1 MTRVPFLAAFALSI
15 TSGTVFSQ
23 ELPQAATA
31 ISVPLAPEAVVADVA
46 RSAQGNELNQNQWIR
61 TTAEGSIRG
70 SVVSVAKG
78 LHTPQHKVAIKLVR
92 DGATVAEGTTDIDG
106 DFMIDNIEP
115 GVYGL
120 VAQAPNQLALLSL
133 TVLAAESGSHLP
145 ERIQVRTIEPA
156 SPRIAELIRSN
167 TVPQASES
175 LVVDTD
181 PIAAERAF
189 MNTCEI
195 AIDAQGGISGRLSL
209 PNSKVDLSKTLV
221 YLTSEGREV
230 LRTRALAN
238 GQYRFEGVVPGNYG
252 LVASGPEGIAA
263 IGFCAI
269 AEDVAAV
276 QRPAVR
282 FVSQELAQ
290 DAPVPVG
297 GVAKQLNVELA
308 PTDCLTPINTIPV
321 EEAIVDNGCFTPM
334 MACGC
339 GGAAAG
345 YGSGGGGGGSGGI
358 GASSNFG
365 SLATLGAI
373 GALAAVAVAQADND
387 SPANVSTIQ

>member
-1 MTRVPFLAAFALSI
+1 
-15 TSGTVFSQ
+15 
-23 ELPQAATA
+23 
-31 ISVPLAPEAVVADVA
+31 
-46 RSAQGNELNQNQWIR
+46 
-61 TTAEGSIRG
+61 
-70 SVVSVAKG
+70 
-78 LHTPQHKVAIKLVR
+78 LHTPQSKVSVKLVR
-92 DGATVAEGTTDIDG
+92 DGSTIGESTTDVDG
-106 DFMIDNIEP
+106 DFMIEKVEP

-120 VAQAPNQLALLSL
+120 VVQAPNKLALLSL
-133 TVLAAESGSHLP
+133 TVLAAESGAHLP
-145 ERIQVRTIEPA
+145 ERIQVRTIDPA

-167 TVPQASES
+167 TVPQPSEAMD
-175 LVVDTD
+175 VDAD
-181 PIAAERAF
+181 PIAADRAF
-189 MNTCEI
+189 LNTCEI

-238 GQYRFEGVVPGNYG
+238 GQYRFEGVVPGHYG

-269 AEDVAAV
+269 AENVAAV

-282 FVSQELAQ
+282 FVSQDVAQ

-308 PTDCLTPINTIPV
+308 PTDCLTPINTMPV
-321 EEAIVDNGCFTPM
+321 EEAIADNGCFAPM

-345 YGSGGGGGGSGGI
+345 YGSGGGGGGGGI

>member
-1 MTRVPFLAAFALSI
+1 MNRVRFLAAFALSI
-15 TSGTVFSQ
+15 SSGTIFAQ

-31 ISVPLAPEAVVADVA
+31 VSVPLSPESVVADVA
-46 RSAQGNELNQNQWIR
+46 RSVQGNELNQNQWIR
-61 TTAEGSIRG
+61 MTAEGSIRG
-70 SVVSVAKG
+70 SVVSVANG
-78 LHTPQHKVAIKLVR
+78 LHSPLNKVSVKLVR
-92 DGATVAEGTTDIDG
+92 DGATLAEDATDIDG
-106 DFMIDNIEP
+106 DFMIEKVDA

-120 VAQAPNQLALLSL
+120 VIQAPNQLALLSL
-133 TVLAAESGSHLP
+133 TVLDSESGSHLP

-167 TVPQASES
+167 TVPQTTEAA
-175 LVVDTD
+175 VVVSD
-181 PIAAERAF
+181 PIAADRAF
-189 MNTCEI
+189 LNTCEI

-209 PNSKVDLSKTLV
+209 PNAKVDLSKTLV
-221 YLTSEGREV
+221 YLTREGREV

-238 GQYRFEGVVPGNYG
+238 GQYRFEGVVPGHYG

-269 AEDVAAV
+269 AEEVAV
-276 QRPAVR
+276 TKRPAVR
-282 FVSQELAQ
+282 FVSQDLAQ

-308 PTDCLTPINTIPV
+308 PTDCLTPVTTIPV

-345 YGSGGGGGGSGGI
+345 YGGGGGGGGGI

-373 GALAAVAVAQADND
+373 GALAAVAVAQSDNN
-387 SPANVSTIQ
+387 SSANVSTIQ